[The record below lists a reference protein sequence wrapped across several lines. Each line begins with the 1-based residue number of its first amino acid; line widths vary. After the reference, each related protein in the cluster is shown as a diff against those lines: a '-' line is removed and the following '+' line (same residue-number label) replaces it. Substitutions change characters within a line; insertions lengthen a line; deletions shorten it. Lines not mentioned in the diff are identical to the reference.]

1 MSKQTSNV
9 KNSRARTW
17 IFILIA
23 VVVIAVIGV
32 LIVNK
37 RNSTATTTQYQTVRA
52 EKGTLT
58 ATIGATGTVR
68 SNQSALLKWQ
78 NTGTVGAIKVKAG
91 DQVKTGDVLGILR
104 LAALAQTTLES
115 NLVNAQENLAEMTSP
130 EAIANAQ
137 LAITTAQ
144 KQVTDAQTTQ
154 LNTQYWENAALQ
166 QNYYASYVI
175 AKDNLDKAQ
184 TAYDNAHVGAYINN
198 ANEANAYQRL
208 YTAKKAY
215 DTAHYYYSV
224 YSQTPTQR
232 QLNEAQANLDLANA
246 TLKNAQ
252 IYLAVLTGG
261 DIPAGATGTALL
273 QYEQAKQT
281 VQTAQANLDANN
293 LTAPF
298 TGSITEVDGMVGDQV
313 TPATTAFR
321 IDDMTQM
328 KVDVQVSEVDIDSVQ
343 VGQPVTLT
351 FDAIAGKTYNGKV
364 VEVAQAGN
372 SVQGAVDFT
381 VTVALTNA
389 DKSVKPGMTAAVT
402 ITVKQV
408 NNVLLV
414 PSRAVRLVNNQ
425 LVVYV
430 LINGQ
435 PQAVN
440 VTLGASSDT
449 MSEVVSGNLK
459 AGDIIILNPPSNL
472 LTRPSG
478 NNSGSGGGAFGGG
491 N

>member
-1 MSKQTSNV
+1 MKKQSNWH
-9 KNSRARTW
+9 KARTW
-17 IFILIA
+17 IIVAI

-32 LIVNK
+32 LVINK
-37 RNSTATTTQYQTVRA
+37 RNNSTATTQYQTVKA

-68 SNQSALLKWQ
+68 SNQSAVLTWQ
-78 NTGTVGAIKVKAG
+78 NTGTVGIIKVKPG
-91 DQVKTGDVLGILR
+91 DQIKIGDILGSLR
-104 LAALAQTTLES
+104 LAALAQSTLES

-130 EAIANAQ
+130 EAIANAK

-144 KQVTDAQTTQ
+144 KQVIDAQTTQ
-154 LNTQYWENAALQ
+154 LNTQYWQNKALQ

-184 TAYDNAHVGAYINN
+184 TAYDNAHVGQYINN
-198 ANEANAYQRL
+198 PNEANAYQNL
-208 YTAKKAY
+208 YTAQKTY
-215 DTAHYYYSV
+215 DTAFYYYSV

-232 QLNEAQANLDLANA
+232 QLDEAQANLDLANA
-246 TLKNAQ
+246 TLTNAR
-252 IYLAVLTGG
+252 IYLAALTGG
-261 DIPAGATGTALL
+261 TIPAGATGTTLL
-273 QYEQAKQT
+273 QFEQARQA

-298 TGSITEVDGMVGDQV
+298 SGTITEVNGMVGDQV
-313 TPATTAFR
+313 TPATNAFR
-321 IDDMTQM
+321 IDDLSQM
-328 KVDVQVSEVDIDSVQ
+328 KVDVQVSEVDINNVQ

-351 FDAIAGKTYNGKV
+351 FDAISGKTYNGKV
-364 VEVAQAGN
+364 AEVATAGD

-381 VTVALTNA
+381 VTVALTDAN
-389 DKSVKPGMTAAVT
+389 KNVKPGMTAAVT

-430 LINGQ
+430 LENGQ
-435 PQAVN
+435 PKEVN

-449 MSEVVSGNLK
+449 MSEVVSSNLK
-459 AGDIIILNPPSNL
+459 AGVNIILNPPSNL
-472 LTRPSG
+472 FSRPSG
-478 NNSGSGGGAFGGG
+478 NGSGGGGAFGGG

>member
-1 MSKQTSNV
+1 MKKQSNWH
-9 KNSRARTW
+9 KARTW
-17 IFILIA
+17 IIVAI

-32 LIVNK
+32 LVINK
-37 RNSTATTTQYQTVRA
+37 RNNSTATTQYQTVKA

-68 SNQSALLKWQ
+68 SNQSAVLTWQ
-78 NTGTVGAIKVKAG
+78 NTGTVGIIKVKPG
-91 DQVKTGDVLGILR
+91 DQIKIGDILGSLR
-104 LAALAQTTLES
+104 LAALAQSTLES

-130 EAIANAQ
+130 EAIANAK

-144 KQVTDAQTTQ
+144 KQVIDAQTTQ
-154 LNTQYWENAALQ
+154 LNTQYWQNKALQ

-184 TAYDNAHVGAYINN
+184 TAYDNAHVGQYINN
-198 ANEANAYQRL
+198 SNEANAYQNL
-208 YTAKKAY
+208 YTAQKTY
-215 DTAHYYYSV
+215 DTAFYYYSV

-232 QLNEAQANLDLANA
+232 QLDEAQANLDLANA
-246 TLKNAQ
+246 TLTNAR
-252 IYLAVLTGG
+252 IYLAALTGG
-261 DIPAGATGTALL
+261 TIPAGATGTTLL
-273 QYEQAKQT
+273 QFEQARQA

-298 TGSITEVDGMVGDQV
+298 SGTITEVNGMVGDQV
-313 TPATTAFR
+313 TPATNAFR
-321 IDDMTQM
+321 IDDLSQM
-328 KVDVQVSEVDIDSVQ
+328 KVDVQVSEVDINNVQ

-351 FDAIAGKTYNGKV
+351 FDAISGKTYNGKV
-364 VEVAQAGN
+364 AEVATAGD

-381 VTVALTNA
+381 VTVALTDAN
-389 DKSVKPGMTAAVT
+389 KNVKPGMTAAVT

-430 LINGQ
+430 LENGQ
-435 PQAVN
+435 PKEVN

-449 MSEVVSGNLK
+449 MSEVVSSNLK
-459 AGDIIILNPPSNL
+459 AGVNIILNPPSNL
-472 LTRPSG
+472 FSRPSG
-478 NNSGSGGGAFGGG
+478 NGSGGGGAFGGG